1 MTALS
6 LRLSTI
12 VLRTKAGTSD
22 ANIYYYYYYC
32 IILASQYFPAPTL
45 KDETVPQCTFIKR
58 YIYILSSSIP
68 LDNEIYFFDKWA
80 NLCSEELS

>member
-12 VLRTKAGTSD
+12 VFMTKAGTSD
-22 ANIYYYYYYC
+22 TNIYYYYC

-45 KDETVPQCTFIKR
+45 KDEIVPQCSFIKR

>member
-12 VLRTKAGTSD
+12 VLMTKAGTSNT
-22 ANIYYYYYYC
+22 NIYYYC

-45 KDETVPQCTFIKR
+45 KDETLPQCTYIKR